1 MKSILDV
8 NIENIELL
16 KKTKNLNLT
25 VYRFFP
31 NPRPLTKK
39 EKLRILKTNKKTNKK
54 YKFKPR
60 GKSKKKK
67 KRTI

>member
-39 EKLRILKTNKKTNKK
+39 EKQRILKTNKKTNKK
-54 YKFKPR
+54 YKFKNR
-60 GKSKKKK
+60 RNSKKKK
-67 KRTI
+67 NKTI